1 MTLTCPLSAQRSDT
15 SLVTALRLVDTEAKA
30 VDLAATKADMAVAD
44 TVADVK
50 VAKLATP
57 AAVTV
62 TCLVSRQLKLVSMFL
77 INQVTAPRARSATT
91 AVKLV
96 ISPETAPPR
105 PAASVLATSASN
117 PATFRL
123 NAQTKPFP

>member
-1 MTLTCPLSAQRSDT
+1 M
-15 SLVTALRLVDTEAKA
+15 
-30 VDLAATKADMAVAD
+30 DLAATKEDMAVADMAVAD
-44 TVADVK
+44 VK
-50 VAKLATP
+50 VVKLATP

-62 TCLVSRQLKLVSMFL
+62 TCLVSRQLKLVPMFL

-91 AVKLV
+91 AVKSV

-123 NAQTKPFP
+123 NARTKPFPRQYLH